1 MGLKEEMLVGDL
13 ASVSLRKRCDQ
24 EGLLTRCILY
34 NANFLKLLVIHK
46 MSVACCS
53 FRVNGF

>member
-24 EGLLTRCILY
+24 EGLLTRCNLY
-34 NANFLKLLVIHK
+34 NSNFLKLPVIHK

-53 FRVNGF
+53 SGVNGF

>member
-24 EGLLTRCILY
+24 EGLLTRCYLY
-34 NANFLKLLVIHK
+34 IANFL
-46 MSVACCS
+46 
-53 FRVNGF
+53 